1 MAIRLIR
8 LAASGPN
15 RSVAEIEFAPLHC
28 LIRGPSDT
36 GKSYI
41 RDCLWYLLGGD
52 KTPKKVPEDDGYEL
66 LELEFSDGDDNYIVQ
81 RALRGGG
88 ARIFRTKR
96 AADIENNAPAD
107 GTSPEGAQITVDPPA
122 GMVQINIDLS
132 QLVVELSGAAGKQIL
147 RSKSKRGP
155 VTGSDIRHWFMLSQ
169 PTVIS
174 EDPTSGASH
183 SERPQRMA
191 AFHLFLTGDDD
202 SAVALAKS
210 QAEKDRLFGQLT
222 SAQDALRRVMA
233 GIDRDVTRVD
243 VEGAIERVDE
253 TLSELSRQYDARAA
267 QLRDVRGRI
276 VESMDALRKHAT
288 RASHSRAMLDRFQL
302 LDRKYVS
309 DLERLGALDEG
320 VAHFAALD
328 AVPCPICAT
337 PIELHVAPPD
347 LGKRVPG
354 SYRKAVAAESQKIL
368 GLRAGLLHSIAIEQG
383 RFDDA
388 TKQADLLKGRL
399 RELEKEEAVRIS
411 GARVEFQADPKEL
424 AVRRSELAAQLGA
437 FDEKGRL
444 EGEIGR
450 LKQLRVSK
458 TAPINRE
465 AGETAKAVA
474 AYVKWLLGEWGFDDV
489 QHVTLDT
496 GECDLI
502 IDDRARL
509 SYGAGKRGIFLTALT
524 IGLMKHALE
533 TGNPHLG
540 LVVIDSPLKA
550 YADPESTEDRALP
563 TRTLTD
569 RFYGWLSTWNGPGQI
584 VIAEN
589 EKIQAATRDVLKPI
603 EFSRRNDVGRAGFYP
618 KSAIPMPA
626 ADESQL
632 E

>member
-1 MAIRLIR
+1 VAIRLKR
-8 LAASGPN
+8 LKASGPN
-15 RSVAEIEFAPLHC
+15 RPVAEIDFAPLHC

-66 LELEFSDGDDNYIVQ
+66 LELEFSDDRDNYLVR

-88 ARIFRTKR
+88 AHLFRTKHT
-96 AADIENNAPAD
+96 AATGEEVLSDHASSENMQILMD
-107 GTSPEGAQITVDPPA
+107 VPEGMEPFDA
-122 GMVQINIDLS
+122 DLS

-183 SERPQRMA
+183 TERPQRMA

-202 SAVALAKS
+202 SAVALAKT

-233 GIDRDVTRVD
+233 GIDQDVKRVD
-243 VEGAIERVDE
+243 VADAIERVDV

-276 VESMDALRKHAT
+276 VESADALRHHAT
-288 RASHSRAMLDRFQL
+288 RATHSQAMLERFQL

-328 AVPCPICAT
+328 AIPCPICAT

-347 LGKRVPG
+347 LGKRVPA

-368 GLRAGLLHSIAIEQG
+368 GLRAGLLHSIGTEQG
-383 RFDDA
+383 RLDDA
-388 TKQADLLKGRL
+388 TRQAVLLKERL
-399 RELEKEEAVRIS
+399 RELEKEEARRIS

-437 FDEKGRL
+437 FDEMERL
-444 EGEIGR
+444 QGEINR

-458 TAPINRE
+458 TAPIIRE
-465 AGETAKAVA
+465 AGEPAKKVA
-474 AYVKWLLGEWGFDDV
+474 TYVKWLLGEWGFDDV

-496 GECDLI
+496 GECDLV

-533 TGNPHLG
+533 VGNPHLG
-540 LVVIDSPLKA
+540 VVVIDSPLKA
-550 YADPESTEDRALP
+550 YADPDSIEERGLP
-563 TRTLTD
+563 TQTLTD
-569 RFYGWLSTWNGPGQI
+569 RFYAWLSTWNGPGQI
-584 VIAEN
+584 VVVEN
-589 EKIQAATRDVLKPI
+589 EKIRASTAEVLKPI
-603 EFSRRNDVGRAGFYP
+603 VFTRRNDLGRAGFYL
-618 KSAIPMPA
+618 KSVLPLEPA
-626 ADESQL
+626 DSTDAD
-632 E
+632 

>member
-1 MAIRLIR
+1 VAIRLTKLR
-8 LAASGPN
+8 ASGPN
-15 RSVAEIEFAPLHC
+15 RPVAETEFAPLHC

-66 LELEFSDGDDNYIVQ
+66 LELEFSDGSDSYLVR

-88 ARIFRTKR
+88 AHIFRTKR
-96 AADIENNAPAD
+96 DVATEEDVLTDDASSESMQILMDA
-107 GTSPEGAQITVDPPA
+107 PEGMEPSD
-122 GMVQINIDLS
+122 GDLS
-132 QLVVELSGAAGKQIL
+132 QLVVELSGASGKEIL

-183 SERPQRMA
+183 TERPQRMA

-210 QAEKDRLFGQLT
+210 KVEKDRLFGQLT
-222 SAQDALRRVMA
+222 SAQDALKRVMA
-233 GIDRDVTRVD
+233 SIDNDVKRPE
-243 VEGAIERVDE
+243 VEDAIERVDE

-267 QLRDVRGRI
+267 QLRDVRGMI
-276 VESMDALRKHAT
+276 VESADALRHHAT
-288 RASHSRAMLDRFQL
+288 RATHSHAMLERFQL

-337 PIELHVAPPD
+337 PVELHVAPPD
-347 LGKRVPG
+347 LGKRVPT

-368 GLRAGLLHSIAIEQG
+368 GLRAGLLHSIGIEQG
-383 RFDDA
+383 RLEDA
-388 TKQADLLKGRL
+388 TQQAGLLKDRL
-399 RELEKEEAVRIS
+399 RELEKEEVRRIS
-411 GARVEFQADPKEL
+411 GARVEFLADPKEL
-424 AVRRSELAAQLGA
+424 AVRRSELAAQLGV
-437 FDEKGRL
+437 FDEMERL
-444 EGEIGR
+444 QGEISR

-458 TAPINRE
+458 TAPIVRE
-465 AGETAKAVA
+465 ASEPAKSVA
-474 AYVKWLLGEWGFDDV
+474 TYVQWLLREWGFDDI

-496 GECDLI
+496 GECDLV

-524 IGLMKHALE
+524 IGLMRHALE
-533 TGNPHLG
+533 EGNPHLG
-540 LVVIDSPLKA
+540 VVVIDSPLKA
-550 YADPESTEDRALP
+550 YADPDSVEERGLP
-563 TRTLTD
+563 TQTLTD
-569 RFYGWLSTWNGPGQI
+569 RFYAWLSTWSGPGQI
-584 VIAEN
+584 VVVEN
-589 EKIQAATRDVLKPI
+589 EKIRASTAGVLKPV
-603 EFSRRNDVGRAGFYP
+603 EFTRRNDLGRAGFYL
-618 KSAIPMPA
+618 KSVVPLKPTDFTDA
-626 ADESQL
+626 E
-632 E
+632 

>member
-15 RSVAEIEFAPLHC
+15 RPVAEIVFAPLHC

-41 RDCLWYLLGGD
+41 RDCLWYLLGGE

-66 LELEFSDGDDNYIVQ
+66 LELEFSEGKDNYVVR
-81 RALRGGG
+81 RALGGGG
-88 ARIFRTKR
+88 AHILRTKH
-96 AADIENNAPAD
+96 AADTENVAPAD
-107 GTSPEGAQITVDPPA
+107 GESSESMQILMDAPD
-122 GMVQINIDLS
+122 GMEPIDVDLS
-132 QLVVELSGAAGKQIL
+132 QLVVELSGASGKQIL

-183 SERPQRMA
+183 TERPQRMA

-233 GIDRDVTRVD
+233 GIDHDVKRVD
-243 VEGAIERVDE
+243 VADAIERVDE

-288 RASHSRAMLDRFQL
+288 RATHSQAMLDRFQL

-320 VAHFAALD
+320 VAHFAALG

-347 LGKRVPG
+347 LGKRAPG
-354 SYRKAVAAESQKIL
+354 SYRKAVAAESQKIV
-368 GLRAGLLHSIAIEQG
+368 GLRTGLLHSIAIEQ
-383 RFDDA
+383 RRLDDA
-388 TKQADLLKGRL
+388 TGQADLLKGRL
-399 RELEKEEAVRIS
+399 RELEKEEARRIS

-437 FDEKGRL
+437 FDEKERL

-458 TAPINRE
+458 TAPISRE
-465 AGETAKAVA
+465 AGEPAKAVA
-474 AYVKWLLGEWGFDDV
+474 TYVKWLLGEWGFDDV

-533 TGNPHLG
+533 VGNPHLG
-540 LVVIDSPLKA
+540 VVVIDSPLKA
-550 YADPESTEDRALP
+550 YADPDSIEERELP

-569 RFYGWLSTWNGPGQI
+569 RFYAWLSTWRGPGQI
-584 VIAEN
+584 VVAEN
-589 EKIQAATRDVLKPI
+589 EKIQAVTADALKPV
-603 EFSRRNDVGRAGFYP
+603 EFTRRNDLGRAGFYL
-618 KSAIPMPA
+618 KSKVPMRA
-626 ADESQL
+626 VDDSQP

>member
-8 LAASGPN
+8 LAASGPE
-15 RSVAEIEFAPLHC
+15 RPVAEIKFAPLHS

-41 RDCLWYLLGGD
+41 RDCLWYLLGGE

-66 LELEFSDGDDNYIVQ
+66 LELEFSYGADTYIVR

-88 ARIFRTKR
+88 AHIFRSKR
-96 AADIENNAPAD
+96 A
-107 GTSPEGAQITVDPPA
+107 TEGASGASTDDGSAGGKQALIEAPERMEPVDF
-122 GMVQINIDLS
+122 DLS

-222 SAQDALRRVMA
+222 SAQDALSRVMT
-233 GIDRDVTRVD
+233 GIDLDATRVD
-243 VEGAIERVDE
+243 VEDAIERVDE

-267 QLRDVRGRI
+267 QLRGVRGQI
-276 VESMDALRKHAT
+276 VESTDALRKHAT
-288 RASHSRAMLDRFQL
+288 RANHSQAMLDRFEL
-302 LDRKYVS
+302 LDQKYVS

-328 AVPCPICAT
+328 AVPCPLCST
-337 PIELHVAPPD
+337 PIELHVAPTD
-347 LGKRVPG
+347 IGRRAPG
-354 SYRKAVAAESQKIL
+354 SYRKAVAAESQKIA
-368 GLRAGLLHSIAIEQG
+368 GLRAGLLHSIAIEQ
-383 RFDDA
+383 RRLADA
-388 TKQADLLKGRL
+388 TEQANLVREQL
-399 RELEKEEAVRIS
+399 RDLEKEEARRIS
-411 GARVEFQADPKEL
+411 GVRVEFQADPKEL

-437 FDEKGRL
+437 FDEKERL
-444 EGEIGR
+444 EAEIER
-450 LKQLRVSK
+450 LKKLRVSRA
-458 TAPINRE
+458 APITRE
-465 AGETAKAVA
+465 ASEPAKAVA
-474 AYVKWLLGEWGFDDV
+474 GVVKSMLVDWGFDDV
-489 QHVTLDT
+489 RQVTLDT
-496 GECDLI
+496 GECDLVI
-502 IDDRARL
+502 NDRPRL

-524 IGLMKHALE
+524 IGLMRHALE
-533 TGNPHLG
+533 AGNPHLG

-550 YADPESTEDRALP
+550 YADPDSGEDRPLP
-563 TRTLTD
+563 TQTLTD
-569 RFYGWLSTWNGPGQI
+569 KFYAWLSTWNGPGQI
-584 VIAEN
+584 IVAEN
-589 EKIQAATRDVLKPI
+589 EKIQATTADALKPV
-603 EFSRRNDVGRAGFYP
+603 EFTRRNDSGRAGFYL
-618 KSAIPMPA
+618 KSVTPMPE
-626 ADESQL
+626 ADENQSD
-632 E
+632 

>member
-1 MAIRLIR
+1 MAIRLTKLR
-8 LAASGPN
+8 ATGPN
-15 RSVAEIEFAPLHC
+15 RPAAEIEFAPLHC

-66 LELEFSDGDDNYIVQ
+66 LELEFSDGSDSYLVR

-88 ARIFRTKR
+88 AHLFCTKH
-96 AADIENNAPAD
+96 AATTGKYVPAD
-107 GTSPEGAQITVDPPA
+107 DEPSESMHILMDAPEGMEPFDA
-122 GMVQINIDLS
+122 DLS
-132 QLVVELSGAAGKQIL
+132 QLIVELSGAAGKQIL

-183 SERPQRMA
+183 TERPQRMA

-202 SAVALAKS
+202 SAVALSKS

-222 SAQDALRRVMA
+222 SAQDALRRVMV
-233 GIDRDVTRVD
+233 GIGHDVKRAD
-243 VEGAIERVDE
+243 IEEAIEHVDE

-276 VESMDALRKHAT
+276 VESADALRLQAT
-288 RASHSRAMLDRFQL
+288 RATHSQAMLDRFQL

-337 PIELHVAPPD
+337 PVELHVAPPD
-347 LGKRVPG
+347 LGKRVPA
-354 SYRKAVAAESQKIL
+354 SYLKAVAAESQKIL
-368 GLRAGLLHSIAIEQG
+368 ALRAGLLHSIGAEQG
-383 RFDDA
+383 RLADS
-388 TKQADLLKGRL
+388 TQQAGVLKERL
-399 RELEKEEAVRIS
+399 GELEKEEARRIS

-437 FDEKGRL
+437 FDEMERL
-444 EGEIGR
+444 QGEISR

-465 AGETAKAVA
+465 AAEPAKSVA
-474 AYVKWLLGEWGFDDV
+474 TYVKWLLREWGFDDI

-496 GECDLI
+496 EECDLI
-502 IDDRARL
+502 INDRSRL

-533 TGNPHLG
+533 SGNPHLG

-550 YADPESTEDRALP
+550 YADPESSEDRALP
-563 TRTLTD
+563 TGTLTD
-569 RFYGWLSTWNGPGQI
+569 RFYGWLSTWIGPGQI

-589 EKIQAATRDVLKPI
+589 EKIEAAVREVLKPI
-603 EFSRRNDVGRAGFYP
+603 EFTRRNDVGRAGFYLR
-618 KSAIPMPA
+618 SVVPMQV
-626 ADESQL
+626 ADDAQPN
-632 E
+632 